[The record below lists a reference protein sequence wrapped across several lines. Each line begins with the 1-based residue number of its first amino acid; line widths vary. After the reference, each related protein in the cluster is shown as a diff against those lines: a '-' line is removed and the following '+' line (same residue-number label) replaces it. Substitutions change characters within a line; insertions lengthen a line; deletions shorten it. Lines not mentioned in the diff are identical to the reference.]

1 MHIVLTDEVDI
12 LDAIGRLRVIYP
24 NLMKLLKPLITST
37 ITIFLLAYF
46 LPTVSYMNWTTL
58 ALAAVVLT
66 LLNKII
72 RPVLKILFLTINI
85 VTLGLFSLVLNVALL
100 WLVTYLVPGFHIE
113 VMTLLGV
120 QFNEFFSLLIV
131 SALIGLFQNFLGFL
145 L

>member
-1 MHIVLTDEVDI
+1 
-12 LDAIGRLRVIYP
+12 
-24 NLMKLLKPLITST
+24 MKLLKPLITST
-37 ITIFLLAYF
+37 LTIFLLAYF

-66 LLNKII
+66 LLNKIA
-72 RPVLKILFLTINI
+72 RPVLKILFLPINV
-85 VTLGLFSLVLNVALL
+85 VTLGLFSVVLNVALL

-113 VMTLLGV
+113 AMTLLGV

-131 SALIGLFQNFLGFL
+131 STLIGVFQNFLGFL

>member
-1 MHIVLTDEVDI
+1 
-12 LDAIGRLRVIYP
+12 
-24 NLMKLLKPLITST
+24 MKLLKPLITST

-72 RPVLKILFLTINI
+72 RPVLKILFLPINI